1 MKKAIDIFGEWAEQG
16 KDVGM
21 ENTHAMPVKE
31 MIDFALEEREK
42 IGKNF
47 SFLDLGCGNGWVVR
61 DVANN
66 ILCGQSVGIDG
77 AKQMIANAESRGG
90 DTKYIL
96 ADINSFDSDDQY
108 DVIHSM
114 EVLYYLD
121 DPLKTVKKITD
132 SWLSNNG
139 RLIVGVDH
147 YYENADSHSW
157 QKEVGTRMLMLKESE
172 WVNIFEMAGLN
183 EVKSWRSGKDKDWAG
198 TLAVSY
204 THLTLPTKA

>member
-77 AKQMIANAESRGG
+77 ARQMIANAESRGG

-121 DPLKTVKKITD
+121 DPSETVKKITD

-147 YYENADSHSW
+147 YYENSDSHSW
-157 QKEVGTRMLMLKESE
+157 QEEVGTRMLMLKESE
-172 WVNIFEMAGLN
+172 WIDIFEMAGLN
-183 EVKSWRSGKDKDWAG
+183 EVKSWRSGKDKDWPG
-198 TLAVSY
+198 TLVITGKKCIPSF
-204 THLTLPTKA
+204 

>member
-21 ENTHAMPVKE
+21 ENTHATPVNE
-31 MIDFALEEREK
+31 MIDFALEERAN

-157 QKEVGTRMLMLKESE
+157 QEEVGTRMLMLKESE
-172 WVNIFEMAGLN
+172 WIDIFETAGLN
-183 EVKSWRSGKDKDWAG
+183 EVQSWHSGEKKDWPG
-198 TLAVSY
+198 TLVV
-204 THLTLPTKA
+204 TGKK